1 MLAGLR
7 RWLPSVGFLIAAAV
21 ALAVIALV
29 PGQAHAQEPSAP
41 EPQAFEPGFST
52 GECPEYLEVPHDA
65 VLTCGYVTVLEDRSK
80 PDGRVIELYVVRIR
94 ALSPIRYRDPVI
106 YLAGGPGGSAT
117 WQAQRFLDRG
127 RHLWTG
133 RYLVLFD
140 QRGIGGSRP
149 RLECAQYRDGYA
161 DIRDSDLDP
170 DEKLEWRVEAL
181 LDCKRTHTDQGI
193 DVGTY
198 TSASTAADVA
208 DIASAMD
215 FDSFNLYG
223 ISYGTRLA
231 LTVMR
236 DFPASVRSVVLDGV
250 LPLQVRFYETYF
262 AEFAAAVDRFFRHCE
277 ADPACSSRYPDLE
290 QTFWG
295 AVDRYAASPFTL
307 EYYDR
312 YADRDVEWEFDGDSA
327 ARLLASSLRNA
338 EVIPYLPLLVSE
350 IAAGN
355 DFVADAWARPVS
367 WEDSGRVDRTA
378 AWASMW
384 CYSDGSLHDDARL
397 AAVLTENQRFVDPE
411 YRPLVP
417 ALCDRWNDRPADPI
431 ESEAVASDIPTLL
444 LSGQFDPTTPPK
456 WADLAAETLSNSYTF
471 VIPMAGHGVGID
483 TPCGRELMWYFLH
496 RPDQSPDSSCL
507 TSDQPQFSDIYLNRG
522 PRTMDTQDWGIG
534 SSLRST
540 LFPGY
545 AVAVASWMMQVVATA
560 SSLSQ
565 PVATASRL
573 IQGVAE
579 VAVLLE
585 WPQDV
590 LIVWLLAVLIVW
602 PLTVLIVWPII
613 FVVSRRRQV
622 PSSTNRLA
630 GPARVI
636 AGAALLII
644 AGFILWVHPS
654 GDTDVVRN
662 FGYHPPMR
670 QWFVIPYLT
679 APIAVLVLYLAYRA
693 WRERWWSLIGRV
705 HYTLVAL
712 AIVWSLLYLRV
723 WGFIGP

>member
-1 MLAGLR
+1 MLAGLH
-7 RWLPSVGFLIAAAV
+7 RWFPIVRPLIAAV
-21 ALAVIALV
+21 IALAVIALAAR
-29 PGQAHAQEPSAP
+29 QAHAQDPSAP
-41 EPQAFEPGFST
+41 EPQAFEPEFSL
-52 GECPEYLEVPHDA
+52 GACPEHLEVPHDA
-65 VLTCGYVTVLEDRSK
+65 VLTCGYVTVLEDRAR

-94 ALSPIRYRDPVI
+94 DLSPIRYPYPPVI

-149 RLECAQYRDGYA
+149 RLECALYRHGYA
-161 DIRDSDLDP
+161 DIRNSDLDP

-193 DVGTY
+193 DLGTY

-208 DIASAMD
+208 DIASAMG

-236 DFPASVRSVVLDGV
+236 DFPAGVRSVVLDGV
-250 LPLQVRFYETYF
+250 LPLQVRFHETYY

-290 QTFWG
+290 RTFWG

-307 EYYDR
+307 EFYDR
-312 YADRDVEWEFDGDSA
+312 YADRYFEWEFDGESA
-327 ARLLASSLRNA
+327 ASLLATSLRR
-338 EVIPYLPLLVSE
+338 EWLIPYLPFLVSE

-355 DFVADAWARPVS
+355 DYVFDAWARPAV
-367 WEDSGRVDRTA
+367 RYVDESVPRSA

-384 CYSDGSLHDDARL
+384 CYSDGSLLDDARV
-397 AAVLTENQRFVDPE
+397 AADLTENQRFVDPE
-411 YRPLVP
+411 TRQLVP
-417 ALCDRWNDRPADPI
+417 ALCDRWNDRPTDPI

-444 LSGQFDPTTPPK
+444 LSGQFDPTTPPR
-456 WADLAAETLSNSYTF
+456 WADIAAETLSNSYTF

-483 TPCGRELMWYFLH
+483 TQCGRKLMESFLY

-507 TSDQPQFSDIYLNRG
+507 VSDQPQFSDIYLNRG
-522 PRTMDTQDWGIG
+522 PRTMDTRGWGSG

-540 LFPGY
+540 LFPVY
-545 AVAVASWMMQVVATA
+545 AVAMASWMIQVAATT
-560 SSLSQ
+560 SWLIQ
-565 PVATASRL
+565 PVATASWL
-573 IQGVAE
+573 IQGVAG
-579 VAVLLE
+579 V
-585 WPQDV
+585 P
-590 LIVWLLAVLIVW
+590 VLIVW
-602 PLTVLIVWPII
+602 PLTVLTVWPLTVLTVWPII

-644 AGFILWVHPS
+644 AGFTLWAYS
-654 GDTDVVRN
+654 GADTDVVVRN
-662 FGYHPPMR
+662 FGYHPSIR
-670 QWFVIPYLT
+670 QWFIIPYLI
-679 APIAVLVLYLAYRA
+679 APIAVLVLDLAHRA
-693 WRERWWSLIGRV
+693 WRERWWSLLGRV

-712 AIVWSLLYLRV
+712 SIVWSLVYLRI
-723 WGFIGP
+723 WGFIG

>member
-1 MLAGLR
+1 MRRRGASNMLAGLH
-7 RWLPSVGFLIAAAV
+7 RWLPGVWLLIAAAV
-21 ALAVIALV
+21 AMAAIALV

-41 EPQAFEPGFST
+41 EPQAFEPEFSS
-52 GECPEYLEVPHDA
+52 GACPEYLEVPHDA
-65 VLTCGYVTVLEDRSK
+65 GLTCGYVTVLEDRAK

-94 ALSPIRYRDPVI
+94 DLSPIPFPYPPVI

-149 RLECAQYRDGYA
+149 RLECARYRDGYP

-181 LDCKRTHTDQGI
+181 LDCKRTHADQGI
-193 DVGTY
+193 DLGTY

-338 EVIPYLPLLVSE
+338 EVIPYLPFLVSE

-384 CYSDGSLHDDARL
+384 CYSDGSLHDHARV
-397 AAVLTENQRFVDPE
+397 AADLTENQRFLHPE
-411 YRPLVP
+411 TRQLVP
-417 ALCDRWNDRPADPI
+417 ALCDRWNDRPTDPI
-431 ESEAVASDIPTLL
+431 ESKPVASDIPTLL

-456 WADLAAETLSNSYTF
+456 WADLAAETLSNSYSF
-471 VIPMAGHGVGID
+471 VIPMGGHGVGLD

-507 TSDQPQFSDIYLNRG
+507 ASDQPQFSDIYLNRG
-522 PRTMDTQDWGIG
+522 PRTMDTQDWGVG

-540 LFPGY
+540 LFPVY
-545 AVAVASWMMQVVATA
+545 EVALVSWLTKVAATT

-565 PVATASRL
+565 PAVTASWL
-573 IQGVAE
+573 IQE
-579 VAVLLE
+579 VAGLPV
-585 WPQDV
+585 PT
-590 LIVWLLAVLIVW
+590 VW
-602 PLTVLIVWPII
+602 PLTVLIVWPLSVLTLWPII
-613 FVVSRRRQV
+613 FVVSRRRHV

-630 GPARVI
+630 GPARVF

-644 AGFILWVHPS
+644 AGFILWVHPG
-654 GDTDVVRN
+654 GDPDVVRN
-662 FGYHPPMR
+662 FGYHTSMR
-670 QWFVIPYLT
+670 QWFVIPYLI
-679 APIAVLVLYLAYRA
+679 APIAILVLYLAYRA
-693 WRERWWSLIGRV
+693 WRERWWSLLGRV

-712 AIVWSLLYLRV
+712 SIVWSLAYLRV
-723 WGFIGP
+723 WGFIG

>member
-7 RWLPSVGFLIAAAV
+7 RWLPSAGPLMVAAV

-29 PGQAHAQEPSAP
+29 PGQAHAQEPSTP
-41 EPQAFEPGFST
+41 GTQAFEPEFST

-65 VLTCGYVTVLEDRSK
+65 ILTCGYVTVLEDRAR
-80 PDGRVIELYVVRIR
+80 PDGRTIELYVVRIR
-94 ALSPIRYRDPVI
+94 ELSPIEYREPVI

-117 WQAQRFLDRG
+117 RRAQRFLDRG

-149 RLECAQYRDGYA
+149 RLECAQYRHGYA

-170 DEKLEWRVEAL
+170 DEKLEWRMETL
-181 LDCKRTHTDQGI
+181 LDCKRTLTDQGI
-193 DVGTY
+193 DLDTY

-208 DIASAMD
+208 DIVSAMD

-223 ISYGTRLA
+223 SSYGTRLA

-236 DFPASVRSVVLDGV
+236 DFPAGVRSVILDGV
-250 LPLQVRFYETYF
+250 LPLQVSFYETYY
-262 AEFAAAVDRFFRHCE
+262 AEWAAAVDRFFRHCE

-290 QTFWG
+290 RTFWG
-295 AVDRYAASPFTL
+295 AVDRYAAAPFTL

-312 YADRDVEWEFDGDSA
+312 YADRYFEWEFDGEFVAS
-327 ARLLASSLRNA
+327 LLASSLRN
-338 EVIPYLPLLVSE
+338 VRLIPYLPFLVSE

-367 WEDSGRVDRTA
+367 RDDSEPIDNSA

-384 CYSDGSLHDDARL
+384 CYSVGQIGDPTNI
-397 AAVLTENQRFVDPE
+397 AADRTANRKFVDPE
-411 YRPLVP
+411 HRHMLS
-417 ALCDRWNDRPADPI
+417 ALCDRWSDRPTDPI

-444 LSGQFDPTTPPK
+444 LSGQFDPTTPPR

-471 VIPMAGHGVGID
+471 VIPMAGHGVGLD

-496 RPDQSPDSSCL
+496 RPARRPDSSCL
-507 TSDQPQFSDIYLNRG
+507 TSDRPQFSDIYLNRG
-522 PRTMDTQDWGIG
+522 PRTTDTQDWGIG

-540 LFPGY
+540 LFPVY
-545 AVAVASWMMQVVATA
+545 EVAMVSWLMQVAATA

-565 PVATASRL
+565 PVATASWL
-573 IQGVAE
+573 IQE
-579 VAVLLE
+579 VAGLPVPTV
-585 WPQDV
+585 WP
-590 LIVWLLAVLIVW
+590 LAVLIVW
-602 PLTVLIVWPII
+602 PLTVLIVWPTI
-613 FVVSRRRQV
+613 FVASRRRQV
-622 PSSTNRLA
+622 PSSTSRLA

-644 AGFILWVHPS
+644 AGFILWVHPG

-662 FGYHPPMR
+662 FGYDPSMR
-670 QWFVIPYLT
+670 QWFVIPYLI

-693 WRERWWSLIGRV
+693 WRERWWSLLGRV

-712 AIVWSLLYLRV
+712 SIIWSLAYLRV
-723 WGFIGP
+723 WAFIGP